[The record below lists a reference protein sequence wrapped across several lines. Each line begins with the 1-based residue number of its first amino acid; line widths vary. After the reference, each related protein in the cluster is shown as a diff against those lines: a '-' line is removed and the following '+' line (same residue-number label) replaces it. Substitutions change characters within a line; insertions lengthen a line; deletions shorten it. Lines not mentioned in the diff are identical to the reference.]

1 MCKTFLNT
9 FKIKSPVTMSVAAT
23 RITLSLFYTMCAN
36 NWRVELNRKSKCM
49 IKYGTILPQNVPQYP
64 NLSSSNSPAHHLRFF
79 FFWGDTVTKTKPK
92 LRNTRVQINPSNSFI
107 YHQQQMKE
115 RKEEKKKLT
124 MISYQSTPLHVISPN
139 IPNASLLVTCCQFCT
154 KIKPHHKTFPSQ

>member
-23 RITLSLFYTMCAN
+23 RIALSLFYTMCAN

-49 IKYGTILPQNVPQYP
+49 IKYRTILPQNVPQYP
-64 NLSSSNSPAHHLRFF
+64 NLSSSNSPVHHLRFF
-79 FFWGDTVTKTKPK
+79 SWGDTVAKTKPK
-92 LRNTRVQINPSNSFI
+92 FRNTRVQINPSNSFI

-115 RKEEKKKLT
+115 RKEEKTTKNDLISIYPSPCHLT
-124 MISYQSTPLHVISPN
+124 KHPKCIIACDLLSILH
-139 IPNASLLVTCCQFCT
+139 QD
-154 KIKPHHKTFPSQ
+154 